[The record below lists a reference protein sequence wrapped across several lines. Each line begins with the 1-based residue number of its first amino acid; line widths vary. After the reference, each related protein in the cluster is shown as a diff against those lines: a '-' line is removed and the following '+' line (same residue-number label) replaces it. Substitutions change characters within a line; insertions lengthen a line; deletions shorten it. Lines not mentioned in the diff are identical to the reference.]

1 MSVTPSLAAGLVQ
14 LQALANFLDTGSSNA
29 TFSFY
34 KGTKPANVTV
44 AANPS
49 DKLVT
54 MNLPEPCFKKLNAD
68 SIELYPT
75 DTGTITQAG
84 TATWARLYNGN
95 GDAVADFSVGTEI
108 TLANP
113 SLALGSTLMINSIV
127 LRPST

>member
-1 MSVTPSLAAGLVQ
+1 MSVIPSLTAGLAQ
-14 LQALANFLDTGSSNA
+14 LQALSTFLDTGSSNA

-54 MNLPEPCFKKLNAD
+54 MNLPEPCFKQINAD
-68 SIELYPT
+68 SIELHPT

-95 GDAVADFSVGTEI
+95 GDAVADFAVGTEI